1 VTLLPSHLSPSPS
14 AAAAATAAATP
25 TTARTVGGL
34 SLAALEA
41 GYDALA
47 EAIDRVPE
55 GRSELLL
62 VKLALLLAQ
71 EVGDGARVAELIEL
85 ALRDL

>member
-1 VTLLPSHLSPSPS
+1 LPAFLPAVQP
-14 AAAAATAAATP
+14 AAAA
-25 TTARTVGGL
+25 GL
-34 SLAALEA
+34 PLAELEST
-41 GYDALA
+41 YDALA
-47 EAIDRVPE
+47 EAIDRAPE
-55 GRSELLL
+55 GHSELML